1 MLFVC
6 YKKCST
12 CAKARK
18 WLDDNGVEY
27 TEREIKDDNPTEK
40 ELRKWH
46 KESGL
51 PLKRFFNTSGMKYRE
66 LDLKNK
72 LTEMSEDEQ
81 FKLLASDGMIVK
93 RPIAVVDDKVLVGFK
108 EDQWREVI
116 AK

>member
-1 MLFVC
+1 MLFIC

-18 WLDDNGVEY
+18 WLDENGIEY

-46 KESGL
+46 KASGL
-51 PLKRFFNTSGMKYRE
+51 PLRRFFNTSGMKYRE

-72 LTEMSEDEQ
+72 LPNMSEDEQ

-93 RPIAVVDDKVLVGFK
+93 RPIAVFDDKVLVGFK
-108 EDQWREVI
+108 EDQWNENL
-116 AK
+116 K